1 MPRKVRF
8 VFPKGYK
15 RRKRAASTLQR
26 AWRNR
31 ARRRKGGLVTRTALS
46 NRRAIKRI
54 KSNVE
59 IKYLTK
65 GSAQE
70 SNNWTGQTAV
80 AYPDCIGCSNQLLNL
95 TTSTPTTPGTAPLA
109 FNFRPFILRP
119 LYCKQGTEEGMR
131 ISEYINMKWI
141 NIKGSVTAWSAGQNG
156 TSPNGQIYGSRN
168 QRQKMRIFVV
178 LDTAPVPWDGQMSPM
193 LYQPN
198 ANPGFIYDMK
208 NTPGTYGVNPITQAN
223 CLEFLRSGPKPP
235 LGSVDA
241 DLSNDPYATSYWEND
256 HVQSRKFKKKRFKV
270 LRILTLNLQQGS
282 NENTSIPTR
291 KNFSMTLKLP
301 YRFQYINN
309 SALLPSNQEILI
321 FAASDTKVPIGAA
334 DNTAPICVPK
344 LKIQCK
350 VAFSDS

>member
-1 MPRKVRF
+1 MPRKIRF
-8 VFPKGYK
+8 VVSKKYK
-15 RRKRAASTLQR
+15 RRRAAASTLQR

-59 IKYLTK
+59 VKYLTK

-80 AYPDCIGCSNQLLNL
+80 AYPDCAGCSNQLLGL
-95 TTSTPTTPGTAPLA
+95 STSTPSTQGTAPAA
-109 FNFRPFILRP
+109 FNFRPFVLRP
-119 LYCKQGTEEGMR
+119 LYCKQGDEEGQR

-141 NIKGSVTAWSAGQNG
+141 NIKGSVTAWSSSQNG
-156 TSPNGQIYGSRN
+156 QAPNGNNYSARN
-168 QRQKMRIFVV
+168 MMQKMRIFVV
-178 LDTAPVPWDGQMSPM
+178 LDTAPVPWDGAMSPM
-193 LYQPN
+193 VYQDN
-198 ANPGFIYDMK
+198 ANPGFLYDMK

-235 LGSVDA
+235 FGSIDA
-241 DLSNDPYATSYWEND
+241 DLSNDPYATSYYEND
-256 HVQSRKFKKKRFKV
+256 YVQSRKFRKKRFKILKV
-270 LRILTLNLQQGS
+270 LTLNVQQPS
-282 NENTSIPTR
+282 NENTSVPTR
-291 KNFSMTLKLP
+291 RNFSMTLKLP
-301 YRFQYINN
+301 YKFQYINKE
-309 SALLPSNQEILI
+309 ALLPTNQEILI
-321 FAASDTKVPIGAA
+321 FAASDTRVPIGNA

-350 VAFSDS
+350 VAFSDT